1 MINASLYQS
10 GDWPRKLRHSAR
22 PYEISRQNPSRQLVH
37 DFVRN
42 YWQEYQ
48 LSKMRSNFLRTA
60 AAVTGDKEKRKV
72 KTENETAIPF

>member
-1 MINASLYQS
+1 
-10 GDWPRKLRHSAR
+10 
-22 PYEISRQNPSRQLVH
+22 VH

-48 LSKMRSNFLRTA
+48 LSKMRSNFLRSA
-60 AAVTGDKEKRKV
+60 VAVTGDNEKRKV

>member
-1 MINASLYQS
+1 HDRIL
-10 GDWPRKLRHSAR
+10 P
-22 PYEISRQNPSRQLVH
+22 RQLVH